1 MRYCEPVRLSVT
13 ARIALLSIALAL
25 ASNLVLV
32 AAVWRQTRGD
42 ALDAVRR
49 ETTEQAD
56 ALVAVWRTDG
66 DRALVEAIDHAT
78 TPGDHSQ
85 VLAVLDAQGRIVAG
99 GVPQPLGVPLK
110 PTPFRIE
117 PLGDSPTARDVAY
130 LLHRVGDR
138 WLLTGR
144 GLDLLA
150 AEQRALAKALGV
162 AALLSLG
169 FGVAAGLVL
178 ARFVG
183 RRLDRIATVI
193 DAAGEGDLSRRVG
206 AETAGAGDAFDRLAG
221 RLDAMLEKIER
232 LMGELRVVTDSLAH
246 DLRSPLARLRSRAEA
261 AVLAEPLAR
270 DAALS
275 GLIAETD
282 LVMGMLTT
290 AIEISRSE
298 AVARDRLHPASP
310 AALVEQ
316 IADLYAPVAE
326 EEGAA
331 FTLALDADPPAMPL
345 HRELLSQAVAN
356 LLDNALKHAA
366 GSALTLRL
374 SAGADA
380 VAIAVEDRGPGI
392 AAADRELAVKR
403 FGRLDAARSVP
414 GAGLGMAL
422 VEAVARLHGGRL
434 ELADNAPGL
443 VARIVLPLRV

>member
-1 MRYCEPVRLSVT
+1 MRLSVT
-13 ARIALLSIALAL
+13 TRIALLSILLAL

-32 AAVWRQTRGD
+32 AAIWRQTRSD
-42 ALDAVRR
+42 ALDAVKR
-49 ETTEQAD
+49 ETVEQAD
-56 ALVAVWRTDG
+56 ALITVYRSGGTPALVSAIGQARVPG
-66 DRALVEAIDHAT
+66 DR
-78 TPGDHSQ
+78 SQ
-85 VLAVLDAQGRIVAG
+85 VLAVLDAGGHPLAG
-99 GVPQPLGVPLK
+99 IAPQSLDIPLR
-110 PTPFRIE
+110 PTSFRIA
-117 PLGDSPTARDVAY
+117 PIGTAPTARDVAY
-130 LLHRVGDR
+130 ALRPAGDG

-150 AEQRALAKALGV
+150 AEQRALGRALGI

-193 DAAGEGDLSRRVG
+193 DAAGKGDLSRRVG
-206 AETAGAGDAFDRLAG
+206 VGASGDAFDRLAV
-221 RLDAMLEKIER
+221 RLDAMLERIER

-246 DLRSPLARLRSRAEA
+246 DLRSPLARLRSRAEQ
-261 AVLAEPLAR
+261 AVLADPAAR
-270 DAALS
+270 DVALG

-282 LVMGMLTT
+282 LVMRMLTT

-298 AVARDRLHPASP
+298 AVGRERLQPVRPAE
-310 AALVEQ
+310 LVEQ
-316 IADLYAPVAE
+316 IAELYAPVVE
-326 EEGAA
+326 ESGLA
-331 FTLALDADPPAMPL
+331 FTLVLDGDPPAMLL

-356 LLDNALKHAA
+356 LIDNALKHATT
-366 GSALTLRL
+366 GGTLTLRL
-374 SAGADA
+374 TATGP

-392 AAADRELAVKR
+392 AAADRAQAVKR

-434 ELADNAPGL
+434 ELGDNEPGL
-443 VARIVLPLRV
+443 IARIVLPL